1 MEEKNESF
9 VFRDEEAKKA
19 AKKAMELIAYQDR
32 TEKELKE
39 RLYRAGFSEKA
50 AEEAMNYVMSFG
62 YINDRRYVENYLM
75 FQSGKRSKKEII
87 YRLQQKGIPSDLIE
101 EILEE
106 KGGIDEREA
115 IEMLLEKRL
124 KGREFSE
131 VEYNERRKIFAYLGR
146 KGYDISQIKK
156 VFSKLDN

>member
-106 KGGIDEREA
+106 KGGID
-115 IEMLLEKRL
+115 
-124 KGREFSE
+124 
-131 VEYNERRKIFAYLGR
+131 
-146 KGYDISQIKK
+146 
-156 VFSKLDN
+156 

>member
-1 MEEKNESF
+1 M
-9 VFRDEEAKKA
+9 
-19 AKKAMELIAYQDR
+19 
-32 TEKELKE
+32 
-39 RLYRAGFSEKA
+39 
-50 AEEAMNYVMSFG
+50 
-62 YINDRRYVENYLM
+62 
-75 FQSGKRSKKEII
+75 
-87 YRLQQKGIPSDLIE
+87 IE

-106 KGGIDEREA
+106 KGEIDEREA

-131 VEYNERRKIFAYLGR
+131 VEDNERRKIFAYLGR